1 MNFTQRFRAACSGDA
16 WSAYSALRKA
26 CPTPFAGF
34 VGLGDGAI
42 VSLSPERFLRLQGGR
57 VETRPIK
64 GTRPRGHDEQSD
76 AAQAQAL
83 LASEK
88 DRAENLMI
96 VDLLRNDLGRS
107 CRIGSVRVRS
117 CSRWKATPMSI
128 TGELCHRRARRPAGR
143 IRSAGR
149 QLSWR
154 VHYRSAED
162 PRHADHRRA
171 GTYPPLDLLR
181 VAAVCRCQ
189 GKWTA
194 PSPSVPCSSVT
205 DKPAAGAVAASS
217 PTRTGRR
224 NTESIDKVKV
234 LLETLEQLPG

>member
-1 MNFTQRFRAACSGDA
+1 MITDHQRQTSQLLFHPATARPERERLVRLFETAFSAAPEPFRLHGRFTPDISRDDYRRGIERIRAYISGGRLLPVNFTQRFRAACSGDA

-107 CRIGSVRVRS
+107 CRIGSVRVPQLFALES
-117 CSRWKATPMSI
+117 YPNVH
-128 TGELCHRRARRPAGR
+128 HR
-143 IRSAGR
+143 
-149 QLSWR
+149 
-154 VHYRSAED
+154 
-162 PRHADHRRA
+162 
-171 GTYPPLDLLR
+171 
-181 VAAVCRCQ
+181 
-189 GKWTA
+189 
-194 PSPSVPCSSVT
+194 
-205 DKPAAGAVAASS
+205 
-217 PTRTGRR
+217 
-224 NTESIDKVKV
+224 
-234 LLETLEQLPG
+234 